1 MVMTMLM
8 AVISRAAL
16 VDVRTCNMTMVVE
29 DETWLQRAKATG
41 IPGHSE
47 NASSARFLALPPV
60 PSWLHVE
67 TSHAYSFYP
76 YFERCPQLIPEPLED
91 QRPWLLRAFV
101 WIPMFASSEPL
112 GRKTY
117 PDC

>member
-16 VDVRTCNMTMVVE
+16 VDVRTCNMTMVVEDETWSRAAWVDVRTCNMTMVVEDETWSRAAWVDVRTCNMTMVVE

-67 TSHAYSFYP
+67 T
-76 YFERCPQLIPEPLED
+76 
-91 QRPWLLRAFV
+91 
-101 WIPMFASSEPL
+101 
-112 GRKTY
+112 
-117 PDC
+117 